1 MAERNDYDRTE
12 APTQRRREESR
23 QKGQVARSSDLT
35 AACTLLG
42 AVLLLYFAGERLWT
56 GMAVLVRQSL
66 AVSEGSN
73 PTRADMLSADLAFSA
88 KLMAESISPI
98 AVGIAVVALAAT
110 VGQVGFLLTAKP
122 LKPDF
127 ARLSPLRGVKNL
139 IGMRAGVRLGMSVG
153 KIAIIISLAA
163 FIIAQEMPRILG
175 LAELE
180 TTAMF
185 KTSVGLVFSLA
196 VKLALLLVLLA
207 VLDYAYQRWQHER
220 DLMMTKQEVKEE
232 LKRMEGD
239 PLIRQRRT
247 RVARQL
253 ALQRIGH
260 AVPKADVVVT
270 NPTHYAIALRY
281 ESGRMKAPKVVAK
294 GADYLAIRIRQL
306 AAAHDVPLVERR
318 ELAQAMYRSV
328 EVGQEVPPQFY
339 NAVAEIL
346 AYVYRLKGKQ
356 AA

>member
-1 MAERNDYDRTE
+1 
-12 APTQRRREESR
+12 
-23 QKGQVARSSDLT
+23 
-35 AACTLLG
+35 
-42 AVLLLYFAGERLWT
+42 
-56 GMAVLVRQSL
+56 
-66 AVSEGSN
+66 
-73 PTRADMLSADLAFSA
+73 
-88 KLMAESISPI
+88 
-98 AVGIAVVALAAT
+98 
-110 VGQVGFLLTAKP
+110 
-122 LKPDF
+122 
-127 ARLSPLRGVKNL
+127 
-139 IGMRAGVRLGMSVG
+139 MSVG
-153 KIAIIISLAA
+153 KIAIIISLAG
-163 FIIAQEMPRILG
+163 FVIAQEMPRILV

-185 KTSVGLVFSLA
+185 KASVGLVFSLA

-207 VLDYAYQRWQHER
+207 VLDYVYQRWQHER
-220 DLMMTKQEVKEE
+220 DLLMTKQEVKEE
-232 LKRMEGD
+232 MKRMEGD

-260 AVPKADVVVT
+260 AVPQADVVVT
-270 NPTHYAIALRY
+270 NPTHFAVALRY

-294 GADYLAIRIRQL
+294 GADYLAMRIRQL